1 MEAEPKTDAGPDRP
15 AESVPVADNGPAIN
29 RKPRFTIGKIMFW
42 TAVCAGG
49 LVVVGATDDNML
61 YVIMVPLNL
70 AAYLAVI
77 CGLTTIIRFPASP
90 DSWIPLAMIPSLFLA
105 TFLYAFTEQSDQR
118 QNFALL
124 VVLVGAVYG
133 IYLLVRNIKRIK
145 GTGFSLV
152 VAIYHLASLVGWM
165 AWGFMMFVFSH
176 GWD

>member
-1 MEAEPKTDAGPDRP
+1 MEAEPKPDAGADQP
-15 AESVPVADNGPAIN
+15 ADSVPTADNGPVIN

-42 TAVCAGG
+42 TAICAGG

-61 YVIMVPLNL
+61 YVVSVPLNL
-70 AAYLAVI
+70 AVYLAVI
-77 CGLTTIIRFPASP
+77 CGLVTIIRFPASL
-90 DSWIPLAMIPSLFLA
+90 DSWIPLAAIPFLILL
-105 TFLYAFTEQSDQR
+105 TFLYTLTEQGDQR

-124 VVLVGAVYG
+124 VMLIGAVYG

-145 GTGFSLV
+145 GTGFSLA

-165 AWGFMMFVFSH
+165 VWGFIMLIFSH